1 MLSKNEVIE
10 RLNSHD
16 DFTTW
21 PKLEMLHGAV
31 VLDVGRVHAPEFTG
45 WVWAK
50 VAFVDSVRLF
60 NEELAQSIHRSDI
73 TKFAPPAV
81 MDKAALIA
89 HLQSDPAFTKWP
101 DDLDS
106 YGNVKACVEPDGWF
120 WRYHL
125 NLANDVVITL
135 RSRDVEFE
143 EVHESNVPLTPTKPM
158 TKWELVEH
166 LQNDPEFTEWPSG
179 PEWASDQC
187 DSPDGWFWYT
197 GINKFTVL
205 QSHASSGEHVT
216 EHDVFH
222 DIHVGQPKAMTK
234 HEAIEHLQNDHAF
247 NEWPRLDPDHLNE
260 PIREDAPHGWA
271 WVVKLRGVV
280 RLERR
285 IARPMNFDDI
295 IRENDIFTPDED
307 TTPRLT
313 IRGVVYIAGP
323 MTGLPDFN
331 RPAFADRVNVL
342 HAIGYESILSP
353 HILPDGL
360 TQAQY
365 MDICLAMVRCADT
378 VVMLEGWKNS
388 PGAIIEHDLALKS
401 GKRIEYCS

>member
-16 DFTTW
+16 DFTDW
-21 PKLEMLHGAV
+21 PKLGILHGV
-31 VLDVGRVHAPEFTG
+31 SVISPVDAPEFTG
-45 WVWAK
+45 WVWEK
-50 VAFVDSVRLF
+50 VSFVDSVRLF
-60 NEELAQSIHRSDI
+60 NEKLAQSIHQSDI
-73 TKFAPPAV
+73 AKFAPPAV
-81 MDKAALIA
+81 MDKATLIA
-89 HLQSDPAFTKWP
+89 HLIADPTFTKWP
-101 DDLDS
+101 S
-106 YGNVKACVEPDGWF
+106 ETISFGNSKFYEAPDGWF
-120 WRYHL
+120 WHHYQ
-125 NLANDVVITL
+125 NLDGDAVIAL
-135 RSRDVEFE
+135 RSRALILDEIH
-143 EVHESNVPLTPTKPM
+143 EVDVPLTKTKTM

-166 LQNDPEFTEWPSG
+166 LQSDPEFTEWPSG
-179 PEWASDQC
+179 PEWASDQY
-187 DSPDGWFWYT
+187 DAPDGWFWYT

-205 QSHASSGEHVT
+205 KSGAPFGEHVT

-247 NEWPRLDPDHLNE
+247 NEWPRLDPNHLNE

-285 IARPMNFDDI
+285 IARPMTFDDI

-388 PGAIIEHDLALKS
+388 PGATIEHDLAEKS